1 MENGEINVTWSP
13 LPCNG
18 IKINWDAAVDRRKK
32 LIGIGLIIWVESM
45 VLCVRR
51 CYISDSA
58 LVEAMATRKRVE
70 FARRLGLWSFTL
82 EGDSILIVESLK
94 KCDV

>member
-1 MENGEINVTWSP
+1 MGSKLTGMRLWIEGRSLLELGW
-13 LPCNG
+13 LP
-18 IKINWDAAVDRRKK
+18 V
-32 LIGIGLIIWVESM
+32 IIWVESM

-58 LVEAMATRKRVE
+58 LVEAMAARKRVE

-94 KCDV
+94 KYDV